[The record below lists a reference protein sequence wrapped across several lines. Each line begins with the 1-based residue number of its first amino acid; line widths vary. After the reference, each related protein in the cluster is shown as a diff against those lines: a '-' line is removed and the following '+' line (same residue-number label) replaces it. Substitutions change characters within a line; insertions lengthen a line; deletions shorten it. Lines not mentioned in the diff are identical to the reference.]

1 VIEDHFMS
9 EKTSHKIP
17 WRHYI
22 AQTVAASAMFA
33 AASFVPG
40 SADAAS
46 EDEVRAAFQQFVT
59 AQNAHDLKA
68 VDGLLL
74 PSPDFLWITR
84 GTPIWGKDAALQRFA
99 ALYQGTWHLD
109 PETAGFKIV
118 MLGDSAA
125 QIYIPITFAI
135 GAAGQPAQQT
145 KFLMNQV
152 LVKTP
157 AGWKVSSILPIQA
170 PAP

>member
-1 VIEDHFMS
+1 MS
-9 EKTSHKIP
+9 KKASRMTN
-17 WRHYI
+17 WRHSI
-22 AQTVAASAMFA
+22 AHALAASAMLA
-33 AASFVPG
+33 AASFAPG
-40 SADAAS
+40 SAVAAS

-59 AQNAHDLKA
+59 AQNAHDVKA
-68 VDGLLL
+68 VEALLL

-84 GTPIWGKDAALQRFA
+84 GAAIWGRDAALQRFA
-99 ALYQGTWHLD
+99 ALYRGTWHLD
-109 PETAGFKIV
+109 PETAGMKIV
-118 MLGDSAA
+118 MLGDVAA
-125 QIYIPITFAI
+125 QIYIPITFAV

-157 AGWKVSSILPIQA
+157 AGWKVSSILPIPA

>member
-1 VIEDHFMS
+1 M
-9 EKTSHKIP
+9 TKIADSTIN
-17 WRHYI
+17 WRHHI
-22 AQTVAASAMFA
+22 GQAFAASVIYA
-33 AASFVPG
+33 AASLAPVP
-40 SADAAS
+40 AVAAS
-46 EDEVRAAFQQFVT
+46 EDEVRTAFQQFVA

-68 VDGLLL
+68 VEELLL
-74 PSPDFLWITR
+74 PSPDFLWVTR
-84 GTPIWGKDAALQRFA
+84 GAAIWGRDAALQRFA
-99 ALYQGTWHLD
+99 ALYQGTWRLD
-109 PETAGFKIV
+109 PETAGLKIV

-157 AGWKVSSILPIQA
+157 VGWKVSSVLPIPAAA
-170 PAP
+170 P

>member
-1 VIEDHFMS
+1 MS
-9 EKTSHKIP
+9 EKTNCMIN
-17 WRHYI
+17 WRHHI
-22 AQTVAASAMFA
+22 AHAVTVSAMFA
-33 AASFVPG
+33 AASFAPG
-40 SADAAS
+40 SAFAAS
-46 EDEVRAAFQQFVT
+46 EDEVRAAFQQFIA
-59 AQNAHDLKA
+59 AQNAHDVKA
-68 VDGLLL
+68 VEGLLL

-84 GTPIWGKDAALQRFA
+84 GAPIWGRDAALQRFA

-109 PETAGFKIV
+109 PETAGLKIV

-152 LVKTP
+152 LVKTA
-157 AGWKVSSILPIQA
+157 AGWKVSSILPIPA